1 MSRDGVVLLKNYAG
15 KTTYSNST
23 VWWQRQR
30 ALKPDSLQIFDNDR
44 TGVSKLV
51 SWCKNVNWES
61 TRILYKKV
69 ESKKTSCVLLW
80 SLARILLRV
89 FSLIW
94 HKHIALKP
102 SQSGNNT
109 ACLTAL
115 LFFKNVQC
123 ASGLT
128 VRYTSAAR
136 APPLTKMQ
144 AREDHRQWDG
154 AYSSSFWAGSLS
166 SGSSST
172 SSSSSSASSSSAGS
186 WPSFSTNDLRA
197 SKSRPPL

>member
-1 MSRDGVVLLKNYAG
+1 MCICHVKRWCRLVKKIMLAKQPTQTPLSGDRDKELSSPIHFRFLIMIVQVCRNWCRGVRMWTENLH
-15 KTTYSNST
+15 
-23 VWWQRQR
+23 
-30 ALKPDSLQIFDNDR
+30 
-44 TGVSKLV
+44 
-51 SWCKNVNWES
+51 ES
-61 TRILYKKV
+61 CIKK
-69 ESKKTSCVLLW
+69 SSPKKTSCVLLW

-144 AREDHRQWDG
+144 AREDHRQ
-154 AYSSSFWAGSLS
+154 
-166 SGSSST
+166 
-172 SSSSSSASSSSAGS
+172 
-186 WPSFSTNDLRA
+186 
-197 SKSRPPL
+197 